1 VDPSANGPDQ
11 PAEPEGSA
19 PSKWPSISDYWPDNP
34 RRRGPAAADS
44 LSQPVD
50 EGVTWIRARVAR
62 LPADPGRGRLR
73 LVLGSLL
80 AGSLLVIVGVVM
92 ATLVKPDRIDLD
104 AVAGMSLLTVDEG

>member
-1 VDPSANGPDQ
+1 
-11 PAEPEGSA
+11 
-19 PSKWPSISDYWPDNP
+19 
-34 RRRGPAAADS
+34 
-44 LSQPVD
+44 
-50 EGVTWIRARVAR
+50 